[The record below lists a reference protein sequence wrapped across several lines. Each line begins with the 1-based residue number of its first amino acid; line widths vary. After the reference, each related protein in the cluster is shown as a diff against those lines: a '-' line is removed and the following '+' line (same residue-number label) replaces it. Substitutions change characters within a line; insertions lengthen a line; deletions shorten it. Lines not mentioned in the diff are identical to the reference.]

1 MIKSMTGYGKA
12 STNFNN
18 KTLTVEIKTL
28 NSKQADINLKIPCL
42 YRSKEIILR
51 NQISNFLERGKVDCY
66 INAEYVGDT
75 PNININSDLFV
86 CYYKQI
92 ENLAK
97 KVKASRE
104 DIFRYV
110 LQIPEINHYGNE
122 EVLEE
127 EMSVLTNLLNDALKK
142 TDEYR
147 ISEGKTLEKD
157 ILYRINIIGERLLQ
171 IDQFEK
177 ARTIQIREKLL
188 SKLNELNNE
197 SIDKN
202 RFEQE
207 IIYYLEKLDI
217 TEEKIRLKQHLDYF
231 VNTMN
236 MDKSEGKKLGFIA
249 QEMGREINTLGSKSQ
264 EANMQKIVVEMKDE
278 LEKIKEQVLNV
289 L

>member
-12 STNFNN
+12 STIFNN
-18 KTLTVEIKTL
+18 KTLTIEIKTL

-42 YRSKEIILR
+42 YRSKEITLR
-51 NQISNFLERGKVDCY
+51 NQISNFLERGKIDCY
-66 INAEYVGDT
+66 VSVEYNGEC
-75 PNININSDLFV
+75 PNININSNLFIS
-86 CYYKQI
+86 YYNQI
-92 ENLAK
+92 EQLAK
-97 KVKASRE
+97 KVNASKE

-110 LQIPEINHYGNE
+110 LQIPEINHCSNE
-122 EVLEE
+122 ELMEE
-127 EMSVLTNLLNDALKK
+127 EMDVVTNLIKEALKK
-142 TDEYR
+142 TDDYR
-147 ISEGKTLEKD
+147 ICEGKTLENDLLHRVNLIRGK
-157 ILYRINIIGERLLQ
+157 LLQ
-171 IDQFEK
+171 IDNFEK

-188 SKLNELNNE
+188 SKLNELKSE

-231 VNTMN
+231 VNTMKI
-236 MDKSEGKKLGFIA
+236 DKSEGKKLGFIT

>member
-1 MIKSMTGYGKA
+1 
-12 STNFNN
+12 
-18 KTLTVEIKTL
+18 
-28 NSKQADINLKIPCL
+28 
-42 YRSKEIILR
+42 
-51 NQISNFLERGKVDCY
+51 
-66 INAEYVGDT
+66 
-75 PNININSDLFV
+75 
-86 CYYKQI
+86 
-92 ENLAK
+92 LAK
-97 KVKASRE
+97 KVNASKE

-110 LQIPEINHYGNE
+110 LQIPEINHCSNE
-122 EVLEE
+122 ELMEE
-127 EMSVLTNLLNDALKK
+127 EMDVVTNLIKEALKK
-142 TDEYR
+142 TDDYR
-147 ISEGKTLEKD
+147 ICEGKTLENDLLHRVNLIRGK
-157 ILYRINIIGERLLQ
+157 LLQ
-171 IDQFEK
+171 IDNFEK

-188 SKLNELNNE
+188 SKLNELKSE

-231 VNTMN
+231 VNTMKI
-236 MDKSEGKKLGFIA
+236 DKSEGKKLGFIT